1 MVACAVVDRAVVD
14 PLVGEASEAREAL
27 ERILADLRAA
37 TDLTMDEVIG
47 IRVLPEG
54 SRTHDVCYA
63 LGVIHGAAAALRA
76 TPREMLEDLDL
87 LTAPKRT

>member
-1 MVACAVVDRAVVD
+1 MANAVAQ
-14 PLVGEASEAREAL
+14 
-27 ERILADLRAA
+27 LRVA

-47 IRVLPEG
+47 LGRLPE
-54 SRTHDVCYA
+54 SLRTPDIGYA
-63 LGVIHGAAAALRA
+63 LGLIHGVAAALRA

>member
-1 MVACAVVDRAVVD
+1 MSDEPLRSLLTNAVAR
-14 PLVGEASEAREAL
+14 
-27 ERILADLRAA
+27 LRAE

-47 IRVLPEG
+47 LRALPE
-54 SRTHDVCYA
+54 SVRTPDVSYA

-76 TPREMLEDLDL
+76 TPREMLEDFDL

>member
-1 MVACAVVDRAVVD
+1 MSDD
-14 PLVGEASEAREAL
+14 PLRAL
-27 ERILADLRAA
+27 VATAVAQLRAA

-47 IRVLPEG
+47 IRALPE
-54 SRTHDVCYA
+54 SVRTPDVAYA

-76 TPREMLEDLDL
+76 TAREMLEDFEL

>member
-1 MVACAVVDRAVVD
+1 LLTNAVAR
-14 PLVGEASEAREAL
+14 
-27 ERILADLRAA
+27 LRAE

-47 IRVLPEG
+47 LRALPE
-54 SRTHDVCYA
+54 SVRTPDVSYA

-76 TPREMLEDLDL
+76 TPREMLEDFDL

>member
-1 MVACAVVDRAVVD
+1 MSDDPLRALVTRAV
-14 PLVGEASEAREAL
+14 AQ
-27 ERILADLRAA
+27 LRAA

-47 IRVLPEG
+47 IRALPDAV
-54 SRTHDVCYA
+54 RTPDVAFA

-87 LTAPKRT
+87 LTAPRRT

>member
-1 MVACAVVDRAVVD
+1 MSDEQLRNLVTSAVAQ
-14 PLVGEASEAREAL
+14 
-27 ERILADLRAA
+27 LRAA

-47 IRVLPEG
+47 IRTLPELV
-54 SRTHDVCYA
+54 RTPDVGYA

-87 LTAPKRT
+87 LTAPRRI

>member
-1 MVACAVVDRAVVD
+1 MSDTALRELVSDAV
-14 PLVGEASEAREAL
+14 SH
-27 ERILADLRAA
+27 LRTA

-47 IRVLPEG
+47 IRALPE
-54 SRTHDVCYA
+54 SVRTPDVGYA

-76 TPREMLEDLDL
+76 TPRELLEDLDL

>member
-1 MVACAVVDRAVVD
+1 
-14 PLVGEASEAREAL
+14 
-27 ERILADLRAA
+27 
-37 TDLTMDEVIG
+37 MDEVIG
-47 IRVLPEG
+47 IRALPEAV
-54 SRTHDVCYA
+54 RTPDVGYA

>member
-1 MVACAVVDRAVVD
+1 MSDEPLRNLLTNAVAQ
-14 PLVGEASEAREAL
+14 
-27 ERILADLRAA
+27 LRAA

-47 IRVLPEG
+47 ISALPE
-54 SRTHDVCYA
+54 SVRTPDVGYA

-87 LTAPKRT
+87 LTAPKRI

>member
-1 MVACAVVDRAVVD
+1 MSDEPLRTLVTNAVAQ
-14 PLVGEASEAREAL
+14 
-27 ERILADLRAA
+27 LRAA

-47 IRVLPEG
+47 IRALPEA
-54 SRTHDVCYA
+54 SRTPDVCYA

>member
-1 MVACAVVDRAVVD
+1 MSDEQLRYLLANAVAQ
-14 PLVGEASEAREAL
+14 
-27 ERILADLRAA
+27 LRAA

-47 IRVLPEG
+47 IRELPEAA
-54 SRTHDVCYA
+54 RTPDVGYA

-76 TPREMLEDLDL
+76 TPRELLEDHDL

>member
-1 MVACAVVDRAVVD
+1 MSDEPLRNLLANAVAQ
-14 PLVGEASEAREAL
+14 
-27 ERILADLRAA
+27 LRAA

-47 IRVLPEG
+47 IPALPE
-54 SRTHDVCYA
+54 SVRTPDVGYA

-76 TPREMLEDLDL
+76 TPREMLDDLDL

>member
-1 MVACAVVDRAVVD
+1 MSDD
-14 PLVGEASEAREAL
+14 AL
-27 ERILADLRAA
+27 RSLLADAVAHLRAA

-47 IRVLPEG
+47 IGALPE
-54 SRTHDVCYA
+54 SVRTPDVGYA

>member
-1 MVACAVVDRAVVD
+1 VATAVAH
-14 PLVGEASEAREAL
+14 
-27 ERILADLRAA
+27 LRTA

-47 IRVLPEG
+47 IAALPE
-54 SRTHDVCYA
+54 SVRTPDVAYA

-76 TPREMLEDLDL
+76 TSREMLEDLDL

>member
-1 MVACAVVDRAVVD
+1 MSEDALRALVTDAVAH
-14 PLVGEASEAREAL
+14 
-27 ERILADLRAA
+27 LRAA

-47 IRVLPEG
+47 LGRLPE
-54 SRTHDVCYA
+54 SIRTPDIGYA

-76 TPREMLEDLDL
+76 TARELLEDLEL